1 MFADA
6 VLSAI
11 LKCESLQGSKIIAL
25 PTTVDNVRFKVRVLK
40 TRIKENALTISHT
53 LQECLIEM
61 LQEMF
66 GDESVP
72 KVFKGDTFVVT
83 VDGKKANI
91 DISALVA
98 YKFTI
103 PQV

>member
-1 MFADA
+1 
-6 VLSAI
+6 
-11 LKCESLQGSKIIAL
+11 
-25 PTTVDNVRFKVRVLK
+25 
-40 TRIKENALTISHT
+40 
-53 LQECLIEM
+53 M

-98 YKFTI
+98 YKFNSSSLI
-103 PQV
+103 KFFKFILI